1 MTAQELRIGNTV
13 LFLGKEVVVEGIDN
27 LEGRSTMYWIK
38 PAGMIPSKIIHFKGA
53 YITEEWLLEKGF
65 EKLTDR
71 NRNFTCTSFTYKKGV
86 SFIVNFD
93 DGILSV
99 DFWIGSSKR
108 YKHELQNLFFA
119 LTGKEL

>member
-53 YITEEWLLEKGF
+53 PVTEKWLLEVGF
-65 EKLTDR
+65 EEVDYAGGCFVKDNITIDMDD
-71 NRNFTCTSFTYKKGV
+71 FHC
-86 SFIVNFD
+86 IVN
-93 DGILSV
+93 GE
-99 DFWIGSSKR
+99 WIEDITFEF
-108 YKHELQNLFFA
+108 KHLLQNLFFS
-119 LTGKEL
+119 LTRKELQR